1 MWNVAD
7 QPVQDVMDSQFNE
20 VALDYNVGFTSSLA
34 WLTARG
40 LSSGTELPEAEFPP
54 QDERNQD
61 ADLKTTDR
69 EFFMTARRLSEDAT
83 ATEIEATVWNRSR
96 WPARV
101 TSHLS
106 FRNYFTLD
114 GQVGAKQ
121 VRATVSGAESARL
134 SAVRQGTDKS
144 AFVEISF
151 PDDAIHPGSPK
162 AAQRTVKL
170 RLSAPQWAC
179 GNDWSNTN
187 LTGQS
192 QLQPHLPV
200 YD

>member
-1 MWNVAD
+1 
-7 QPVQDVMDSQFNE
+7 
-20 VALDYNVGFTSSLA
+20 
-34 WLTARG
+34 
-40 LSSGTELPEAEFPP
+40 
-54 QDERNQD
+54 
-61 ADLKTTDR
+61 
-69 EFFMTARRLSEDAT
+69 MTARRLSEDAT

-144 AFVEISF
+144 VFVEIAF
-151 PDDAIHPGSPK
+151 PDDAVEPLPFFPK
-162 AAQRTVKL
+162 VRAGCSGTAKVLARMSSS
-170 RLSAPQWAC
+170 RSFP
-179 GNDWSNTN
+179 
-187 LTGQS
+187 
-192 QLQPHLPV
+192 
-200 YD
+200 